1 VEPLDLLTGLV
12 KIYSPSNQEAEAV
25 AYLVEAMQALG
36 FTAWADA
43 VGNAIGVVGDG
54 PTDVV
59 LLGHI
64 DTVPGFI
71 PVRLE
76 DRQLYGRGTVDAKGP
91 LAAFVSAVARVG
103 PQPGK
108 RLIVIGAVAEE
119 GDSHGAQHVAQH
131 YGPGAALDDAG
142 ASALKL
148 SGQKP
153 YLIIGEPS
161 GWQRVTL
168 GYKGSMW
175 LEYRVQAEV
184 AHSAGRAESACEA
197 AVGFWNRVTA
207 YAAEQNTARGAE
219 RVFDQLTPTLRG
231 MNSYSDGFTDEA
243 MLRLGLRLPPGLAVE
258 DLRVALRGFAS
269 GGTIEIF
276 NGAMP
281 AYRGEKNTPLVRA
294 FLNAIRQTQGNPAF
308 SLKTGTSDMN
318 IVAPGWG
325 SQAVAYGPGDSSLD
339 HTPNEH
345 VVVVEYLRAVDV
357 LATVLRSPILAP

>member
-1 VEPLDLLTGLV
+1 VEPLDLLTGLA

-25 AYLVEAMQALG
+25 AYLVEAMEALG
-36 FTAWADA
+36 FMAWADA
-43 VGNAIGVVGDG
+43 VGNAIGVMGDG
-54 PTDVV
+54 PTDIV

-64 DTVPGFI
+64 DTVAGFI

-76 DRQLYGRGTVDAKGP
+76 GGQLYGRGTVDAKGP

-103 PQPGK
+103 PQPGR

-119 GDSHGAQHVAQH
+119 GDSHGAQYVAQH
-131 YGPGAALDDAG
+131 YGPGAAPDDAG
-142 ASALKL
+142 TSALNL

-184 AHSAGRAESACEA
+184 AHSAGRAESASEL
-197 AVGFWNRVTA
+197 AVAFWNRVTA
-207 YAAEQNTARGAE
+207 YAAEQNVARGAE

-231 MNSYSDGFTDEA
+231 MNSTSDGFTDEA
-243 MLRLGLRLPPGLAVE
+243 TLRLGLRLPPGLAVA
-258 DLRVALRGFAS
+258 DVRAAL
-269 GGTIEIF
+269 GGLAGG
-276 NGAMP
+276 GAAKILDGAVP
-281 AYRGEKNTPLVRA
+281 AFRGEKNTPLVRA
-294 FLNAIRQTQGNPAF
+294 FLSAIRQANGNPTF
-308 SLKTGTSDMN
+308 GLKTGTSDMN
-318 IVAPGWG
+318 IAAPGWG

-339 HTPNEH
+339 HTPDEH
-345 VVVVEYLRAVDV
+345 VDVAEYLRTVDV
-357 LATVLRSPILAP
+357 LAAVLSSLPIAP